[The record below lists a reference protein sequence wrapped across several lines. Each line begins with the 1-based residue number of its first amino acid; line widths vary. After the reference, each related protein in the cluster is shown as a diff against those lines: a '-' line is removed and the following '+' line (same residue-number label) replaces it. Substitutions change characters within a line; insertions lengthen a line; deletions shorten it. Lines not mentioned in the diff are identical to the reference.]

1 MLSYSTMEDELSCDA
16 WLALSTDFIGG
27 TRGPP
32 FWEQVHEKF
41 HARKHIAPYDVYIM
55 RPHNMRSLSYH
66 WHAIQVSAIKYY
78 NLVAHGHEG
87 DGKFYFLL
95 LNLLI
100 DSFTQCWSTHY
111 M

>member
-41 HARKHIAPYDVYIM
+41 HARKHIASYDMHIIHDRNV
-55 RPHNMRSLSYH
+55 RSLSYR
-66 WHAIQVSAIKYY
+66 WYAIQTTIT
-78 NLVAHGHEG
+78 
-87 DGKFYFLL
+87 KFCAAVDMLE
-95 LNLLI
+95 
-100 DSFTQCWSTHY
+100 TR
-111 M
+111 